1 MFTGYGLSEGAY
13 AELMA
18 VDSYRVFHLPDNV
31 TFEQGA
37 AFGIPY
43 FTAYRALVS
52 RGQLKAGHT
61 VLVHGA
67 SGGVGI
73 ACLQIAKDMGAT
85 VIGTASTPE
94 GNYSPNSGNS
104 DSHINSVLIFVF

>member
-1 MFTGYGLSEGAY
+1 MAFGDTEGAY
-13 AELMA
+13 AEFMA
-18 VDSYRVFHLPDNV
+18 VDSYRVFELPDNV

-37 AFGIPY
+37 ALGIPY
-43 FTAYRALVS
+43 FTAYRAIVS
-52 RGQLKAGHT
+52 KGHLKAGQT

-73 ACLQIAKDMGAT
+73 ACMQIAKDIGAT

-94 GNYSPNSGNS
+94 GK
-104 DSHINSVLIFVF
+104 SVE